1 MRRKHSQINCDNSE
15 GLFFYQFILSHN
27 IEDCM
32 SKSQKKEN
40 APLKFDTSSANI
52 GCFIRGKSKSKAD
65 CERGGSNLKSKK
77 RAKHERE
84 KQL

>member
-1 MRRKHSQINCDNSE
+1 
-15 GLFFYQFILSHN
+15 
-27 IEDCM
+27 M

-52 GCFIRGKSKSKAD
+52 GCFIRGKSKPKPEH
-65 CERGGSNLKSKK
+65 ERGGSSFKSKK

>member
-1 MRRKHSQINCDNSE
+1 MIKMWQLE
-15 GLFFYQFILSHN
+15 GLTFYQFILSHN
-27 IEDCM
+27 IEGRM
-32 SKSQKKEN
+32 SKTQKKEN

-52 GCFIRGKSKSKAD
+52 GCFIRGKSKNKGEHD
-65 CERGGSNLKSKK
+65 RGGSSFKSKK

>member
-1 MRRKHSQINCDNSE
+1 
-15 GLFFYQFILSHN
+15 
-27 IEDCM
+27 M

-65 CERGGSNLKSKK
+65 CERGSSNLKSKK
-77 RAKHERE
+77 RAKH
-84 KQL
+84 